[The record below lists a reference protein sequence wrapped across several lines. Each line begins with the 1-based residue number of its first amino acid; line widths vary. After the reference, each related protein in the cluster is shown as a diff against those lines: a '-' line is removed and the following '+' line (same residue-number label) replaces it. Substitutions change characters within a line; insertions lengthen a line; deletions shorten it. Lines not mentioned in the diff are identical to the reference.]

1 MHFPPPSSGVE
12 SQHKPTQTPSTTRIH
27 DMLGPTDMGELSVIF
42 GELVQMLKEL
52 PPGGFDKAYGTQ
64 PLATAAN
71 KPISFLCDKQSF
83 KDVVRLAELGSR
95 LAEQAHNPEEQAPD
109 QFTETIMAGIKSLG
123 AKVDQLALNTA
134 VLTVKQTTPPK
145 SFAQALSTNRHKE
158 EPRSQSVPGV
168 KGKKN
173 PPTLVRHPPP
183 PRISPWR
190 S

>member
-1 MHFPPPSSGVE
+1 
-12 SQHKPTQTPSTTRIH
+12 
-27 DMLGPTDMGELSVIF
+27 MLGPTDMGELSVIF

-183 PRISPWR
+183 PEYHLGAADKREAELCGAYL
-190 S
+190 